1 MFIEH
6 IKELK
11 KYMREWKMTRDI
23 HIGQNMVINL
33 SMMKI
38 NSQILSFAK
47 VFLVLNLCLTVYAII
62 FQNSIWLLN
71 IQVAF
76 FASLF
81 VTIASFLSYRKNIKN
96 RLLNTEENT
105 KVSSDERDKIDE
117 IDDPY
122 DLYSEYEEVSESE
135 LTPEKIKEI
144 ITEEKKRVKQNS
156 LKNTLFSAGGF
167 VSIYRVLGY
176 GFLIFGFFALNN
188 NKLLIPLAFI
198 IGLSI
203 VPIGVLFT
211 KLIKK

>member
-1 MFIEH
+1 
-6 IKELK
+6 
-11 KYMREWKMTRDI
+11 
-23 HIGQNMVINL
+23 
-33 SMMKI
+33 MKI

-156 LKNTLFSAGGF
+156 FKNTLFSAGGF

-188 NKLLIPLAFI
+188 NKILIPLAFI
-198 IGLSI
+198 VGLSI
-203 VPIGVLFT
+203 VPVGVLFT
-211 KLIKK
+211 KALRKK

>member
-1 MFIEH
+1 
-6 IKELK
+6 
-11 KYMREWKMTRDI
+11 
-23 HIGQNMVINL
+23 
-33 SMMKI
+33 MMKI

-211 KLIKK
+211 KVLRK